1 MITEK
6 SILDEII
13 YRVQHPVIFFP
24 AVLGIGLLLKAF
36 MINSETF
43 ALFGGVFICLAF
55 IGERLVLINEKLSEL
70 TPRFRMGLPASQIEA
85 YLGN

>member
-1 MITEK
+1 MTNQR
-6 SILDEII
+6 SIFDEII
-13 YRVQHPVIFFP
+13 YRIQHPVIFFP

-55 IGERLVLINEKLSEL
+55 IGERLVLINEKL
-70 TPRFRMGLPASQIEA
+70 
-85 YLGN
+85 NK